1 MIQRLAPQRRRIQ
14 STILMDIFFGLVI
27 VANGAMM
34 GLTTQ
39 GVVDESS
46 DEAQI
51 FELVPWSAWSATN
64 FAEKVPFCLMLFS
77 MLSMSFS
84 EPEVTMEGWNNSK
97 MGWLIP
103 TQ

>member
-1 MIQRLAPQRRRIQ
+1 MKTLKSSARLVLERRRIQ

-27 VANGAMM
+27 VANGVMM

-51 FELVPWSAWSATN
+51 FELVPWSAILPQRKGTFSQ
-64 FAEKVPFCLMLFS
+64 LFS
-77 MLSMSFS
+77 TFSMFS
-84 EPEVTMEGWNNSK
+84 
-97 MGWLIP
+97 
-103 TQ
+103 

>member
-1 MIQRLAPQRRRIQ
+1 
-14 STILMDIFFGLVI
+14 MDIFFGLVI

-64 FAEKVPFCLMLFS
+64 FALEKVLRYFFLMHFS

>member
-1 MIQRLAPQRRRIQ
+1 
-14 STILMDIFFGLVI
+14 MDIFFGLVI

-64 FAEKVPFCLMLFS
+64 FAEKSLAMDQYL
-77 MLSMSFS
+77 
-84 EPEVTMEGWNNSK
+84 
-97 MGWLIP
+97 
-103 TQ
+103 